1 MTLQPMATMGHAG
14 AAMNPT
20 LRPLALCALGAA
32 LVHCSQASTADVDAS
47 GPLDGGVDTG
57 EASDAGDAPDSQ
69 LPALLWEYHKPNGS
83 PNLRSTMAISNN
95 GSHVFTGGWFGG
107 GKLFKIAGGD
117 GSPAWE
123 VDKPGAFGVAAAK
136 ASDVLYS
143 AWDRREDNGTLVAF
157 EVSQY
162 SSASA
167 TPVWTYN
174 GLARGYVQHSID
186 SQGLMATSADGGV
199 LAVAAIT
206 QKENAS
212 VILFFHKGESQPYAG
227 HTLPSTARQIR
238 MSDDGAV
245 LVVHYGSDVRR
256 IDTKSATE
264 VTTVS
269 VGSGTD
275 CLGVSADA
283 AVFVHGFLKLK
294 AYKWSVSSYELQWD
308 YALDGKSS
316 AGAAAVAD
324 DNDSIIAAW
333 HKSTTSQ
340 EGAVTRFS
348 LRQGNVP
355 TWRYDLKPDTSK
367 TGQSA
372 AWAAISNTG
381 AWSAISWWGTE
392 HNVEPEIMIFRD
404 EAPTAPTFGI
414 DLPGSGLAV
423 GMTRDG
429 RYLAAVGKGV
439 HANESGNG
447 GSVVA
452 AEIHR

>member
-1 MTLQPMATMGHAG
+1 MSHAG
-14 AAMNPT
+14 AAMKLT
-20 LRPLALCALGAA
+20 LGPLALLALSAA
-32 LVHCSQASTADVDAS
+32 LLHCSNASMTPTDAS
-47 GPLDGGVDTG
+47 ALLDGGTDTG
-57 EASDAGDAPDSQ
+57 QATDAGDAADSQ

-117 GSPAWE
+117 GTPVWE
-123 VDKPGAFGVAAAK
+123 VDKPGSFGVAAAK
-136 ASDVLYS
+136 SSDVLYS
-143 AWDRREDNGTLVAF
+143 AWDRKEDNGTLVAF

-167 TPVWTYN
+167 TPLWTYD
-174 GLARGYVQHSID
+174 GLAHGYVQHSID

-206 QKENAS
+206 LKENAS
-212 VILFFHKGESQPYAG
+212 TILFFRKGESQPYAG
-227 HTLPSTARQIR
+227 HALPSTARQIR

-256 IDTKSATE
+256 IDAKTATE

-283 AVFVHGFLKLK
+283 SVFVHGFLKLK
-294 AYKWSVSSYELQWD
+294 AYKWNGVGYDSQWE
-308 YALDGKSS
+308 YALDGQSG

-324 DNDSIIAAW
+324 DNDAIIAAW
-333 HKSTTSQ
+333 DKSTTSSQ

-355 TWRYDLKPDTSK
+355 TWRYDLKPDASK
-367 TGQSA
+367 TGQNA
-372 AWAAISNTG
+372 AWAAISSTG
-381 AWSAISWWGTE
+381 AWSAVSWWGTE
-392 HNVEPEIMIFRD
+392 HNTEPEVMVFRD
-404 EAPTAPTFGI
+404 EAPTAPYFGI

-423 GMTRDG
+423 GMTHDG

-439 HANESGNG
+439 HANQSGNG

-452 AEIHR
+452 AELHR